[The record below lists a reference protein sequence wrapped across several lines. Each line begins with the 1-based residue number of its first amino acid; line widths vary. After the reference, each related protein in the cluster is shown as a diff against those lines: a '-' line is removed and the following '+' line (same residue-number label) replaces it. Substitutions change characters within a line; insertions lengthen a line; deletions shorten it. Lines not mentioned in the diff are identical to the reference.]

1 VILIDSSV
9 WIDAINRRSTEQ
21 TEKLGKIAIDGKLTV
36 GDLIL
41 AEVLQGLREEARFVA
56 AQKIL
61 GQFQMVSLCGPG
73 IAVKAAANYRLMRQ
87 RGITVRGTID
97 VIIATWCIENGVP
110 ILHNDRDMAAMEEHL
125 GLVAYA

>member
-1 VILIDSSV
+1 MVLIDSSA
-9 WIDAINRRSTEQ
+9 WIAFWRPVDTPLGRAVDRVLDRSVAI
-21 TEKLGKIAIDGKLTV
+21 V
-36 GDLIL
+36 GDLVL
-41 AEVLQGLREEARFVA
+41 AEVLQGLRPSEVELVTDVMSGFNFEP
-56 AQKIL
+56 L
-61 GQFQMVSLCGPG
+61 GGRE